1 MKKHFTVSRRK
12 LLGSGAAVIMS
23 AHAPLAAAEAP
34 PYKLSINIEIMFPRN
49 MPRAQRMEAVAAH
62 GMKAFSFWG
71 ASEQEQ
77 QEMVRVQKQSGLVC
91 ASIAGSGS
99 IGRTTG
105 LTKTGYEEAYLDVI
119 RQNCLVARRFGCAC
133 MIVFA
138 GQTQKEIPWDRQYAQ
153 IVGGLRKAGD
163 IGRDYGVY
171 VCLEPLNRV
180 ESPEMTVLTATEGF
194 QIVHDVN
201 HPNVKLC
208 FDMYHLQ
215 LSEGNLT
222 NNLKPRAGEQLDL
235 SRPTGRRAWT
245 KGAWHRRGELRKH
258 SSRVAEIGI
267 SRISGHRIRHHF
279 HAGIRHGRGT
289 PSGIGELT
297 AVGAYQERIT

>member
-12 LLGSGAAVIMS
+12 LLGSGAAVMMS
-23 AHAPLAAAEAP
+23 AHAPLAAAEAL

-77 QEMVRVQKQSGLVC
+77 QEMVRVQKRSGLVC

-105 LTKTGYEEAYLDVI
+105 LTKTGYEQAYLDVI

-222 NNLKPRAGEQLDL
+222 NNLKRGLENNWIYLVQLGDVPGRKEPGTGEVNYGNIL
-235 SRPTGRRAWT
+235 RV
-245 KGAWHRRGELRKH
+245 LRK
-258 SSRVAEIGI
+258 
-267 SRISGHRIRHHF
+267 SGY
-279 HAGIRHGRGT
+279 RGYLDTEYGTTST
-289 PSGIGELT
+289 PEYAMDVVRRL
-297 AVGAYQERIT
+297 ALEN

>member
-1 MKKHFTVSRRK
+1 MKRHFTVSRRE
-12 LLGSGAAVIMS
+12 LFGSGAAVMMA

-71 ASEQEQ
+71 ASQQEQ
-77 QEMVRVQKQSGLVC
+77 QEMVRVQKRTGLIC

-119 RQNCLVARRFGCAC
+119 RQNCLIARRFGCAC

-180 ESPEMTVLTATEGF
+180 ESPEMTVLTATDGF

-222 NNLKPRAGEQLDL
+222 NNLKRGLENNWIYLVQLGDVPGRKEPGTGEVNYGNIL
-235 SRPTGRRAWT
+235 RV
-245 KGAWHRRGELRKH
+245 LRK
-258 SSRVAEIGI
+258 
-267 SRISGHRIRHHF
+267 SGY
-279 HAGIRHGRGT
+279 RGYLDTEYGTTST
-289 PSGIGELT
+289 PEYAMDVVRRLASEN
-297 AVGAYQERIT
+297 

>member
-12 LLGSGAAVIMS
+12 LLGSGASVMMA
-23 AHAPLAAAEAP
+23 AHAPLAAAEEP

-77 QEMVRVQKQSGLVC
+77 QEMVRVQKRTGLVC

-105 LTKTGYEEAYLDVI
+105 LTKTGFEQAYLDVI

-153 IVGGLRKAGD
+153 IIGGLRKAGD

-222 NNLKPRAGEQLDL
+222 NNLKRGLENNWIYLVQLGDVPGRKEPGTGEVNYGNIL
-235 SRPTGRRAWT
+235 RV
-245 KGAWHRRGELRKH
+245 LRK
-258 SSRVAEIGI
+258 SAY
-267 SRISGHRIRHHF
+267 
-279 HAGIRHGRGT
+279 HGYLDTEYGT
-289 PSGIGELT
+289 TSTPEYAMDVVRRLASEN
-297 AVGAYQERIT
+297 

>member
-99 IGRTTG
+99 IGRTIG

-119 RQNCLVARRFGCAC
+119 RQNCQVARRFGCAC

-222 NNLKPRAGEQLDL
+222 NNLKRGLENNWIYLVQLGDVPGRKEPGTGEVNYGNIL
-235 SRPTGRRAWT
+235 RV
-245 KGAWHRRGELRKH
+245 LRK
-258 SSRVAEIGI
+258 
-267 SRISGHRIRHHF
+267 SGY
-279 HAGIRHGRGT
+279 RGYLDTEYGTTST
-289 PSGIGELT
+289 PEYAMDVVRRL
-297 AVGAYQERIT
+297 ALEN

>member
-1 MKKHFTVSRRK
+1 MRKKLAVSRRE
-12 LLGSGAAVIMS
+12 LFGSCTAVMMAART
-23 AHAPLAAAEAP
+23 PLAAAEAP

-49 MPRAQRMEAVAAH
+49 MPRARRMEAVAAH

-77 QEMVRVQKQSGLVC
+77 KEMVDVQKRTGLVC
-91 ASIAGSGS
+91 ASIAGSGN

-105 LTKTGYEEAYLDVI
+105 LTKTGAEQAYFDVI
-119 RQNCLVARRFGCAC
+119 RQNCLVARRFDCPS

-138 GQTQKEIPWDRQYAQ
+138 GQTQKDIPWDRQYSQ
-153 IVGGLRKAGD
+153 IVIGLRKAGD
-163 IGRDYGVY
+163 IGRDYGVF

-194 QIVHDVN
+194 KIVHDVN

-222 NNLKPRAGEQLDL
+222 NNLKLGLENNWIYLVQLGDVPGRKEPGTGEVNYGNILRVLRRSGYRGYLDTEYGTT
-235 SRPTGRRAWT
+235 STPEYAMDVVRRLAW
-245 KGAWHRRGELRKH
+245 EN
-258 SSRVAEIGI
+258 
-267 SRISGHRIRHHF
+267 
-279 HAGIRHGRGT
+279 
-289 PSGIGELT
+289 
-297 AVGAYQERIT
+297 

>member
-1 MKKHFTVSRRK
+1 MKRHFTVSRRE
-12 LLGSGAAVIMS
+12 LFGSGAAVMMA

-77 QEMVRVQKQSGLVC
+77 QEMVRVQKRTGLIC

-222 NNLKPRAGEQLDL
+222 NNLKRGMENNWIYLVQLGDVPGRKEPGTGEVNYGNIL
-235 SRPTGRRAWT
+235 RV
-245 KGAWHRRGELRKH
+245 LRK
-258 SSRVAEIGI
+258 
-267 SRISGHRIRHHF
+267 SGY
-279 HAGIRHGRGT
+279 RGYLDTEYGTTST
-289 PSGIGELT
+289 PEYAMDVVRRLASEN
-297 AVGAYQERIT
+297 

>member
-1 MKKHFTVSRRK
+1 MKRHFTVSRRE
-12 LLGSGAAVIMS
+12 LFGSGAAVMMA

-49 MPRAQRMEAVAAH
+49 MPRAQRMDAVAAH

-77 QEMVRVQKQSGLVC
+77 QEMVRVQKRTGLIC

-105 LTKTGYEEAYLDVI
+105 STKTGYEEAYLDVI

-222 NNLKPRAGEQLDL
+222 NNLKRGMENNWIYLVQLGDVPGRKEPGTGEVNYGNIL
-235 SRPTGRRAWT
+235 RV
-245 KGAWHRRGELRKH
+245 LRK
-258 SSRVAEIGI
+258 
-267 SRISGHRIRHHF
+267 SGY
-279 HAGIRHGRGT
+279 RGYLDTEYGTTST
-289 PSGIGELT
+289 PEYAMDVVRRLASEN
-297 AVGAYQERIT
+297 

>member
-1 MKKHFTVSRRK
+1 
-12 LLGSGAAVIMS
+12 
-23 AHAPLAAAEAP
+23 
-34 PYKLSINIEIMFPRN
+34 
-49 MPRAQRMEAVAAH
+49 
-62 GMKAFSFWG
+62 
-71 ASEQEQ
+71 
-77 QEMVRVQKQSGLVC
+77 
-91 ASIAGSGS
+91 
-99 IGRTTG
+99 
-105 LTKTGYEEAYLDVI
+105 VI

-153 IVGGLRKAGD
+153 IIGGLRKAGD

-194 QIVHDVN
+194 QIVHVVN

-222 NNLKPRAGEQLDL
+222 NNLKRGLENNWIYLVQLGDVPGRKEPGTGEVNYGNIL
-235 SRPTGRRAWT
+235 RV
-245 KGAWHRRGELRKH
+245 LRK
-258 SSRVAEIGI
+258 
-267 SRISGHRIRHHF
+267 SGY
-279 HAGIRHGRGT
+279 RGYLDTEYGTTST
-289 PSGIGELT
+289 PEYAMDVVRRLASEN
-297 AVGAYQERIT
+297 

>member
-1 MKKHFTVSRRK
+1 MKRTFALSRRQ
-12 LLGSGAAVIMS
+12 LFGSGAALMMPAGVALGS
-23 AHAPLAAAEAP
+23 AKSL

-49 MPRAQRMEAVAAH
+49 MPRAHRMEAVAAH
-62 GMKAFSFWG
+62 GMKAFSFWS

-77 QEMVRVQKQSGLVC
+77 QEMVEVQKRTGLVC

-105 LTKTGYEEAYLDVI
+105 LTKTGYEQAYLDVI
-119 RQNCLVARRFGCAC
+119 RQNCSVARRFGCSC

-138 GQTQKEIPWDRQYAQ
+138 GQIQKEISWDRQYAQ
-153 IVGGLRKAGD
+153 IIAGLRKAGD
-163 IGRDYGVY
+163 IGRDNGVY

-201 HPNVKLC
+201 HPYVKLC

-222 NNLKPRAGEQLDL
+222 NNLKRGLENNWIYLVQLGDVPGRLEPGTGEVNYGNIL
-235 SRPTGRRAWT
+235 RV
-245 KGAWHRRGELRKH
+245 LRK
-258 SSRVAEIGI
+258 SGYRGFLDTEYGTTSTPEYAMDVVRRLAAE
-267 SRISGHRIRHHF
+267 S
-279 HAGIRHGRGT
+279 
-289 PSGIGELT
+289 
-297 AVGAYQERIT
+297 